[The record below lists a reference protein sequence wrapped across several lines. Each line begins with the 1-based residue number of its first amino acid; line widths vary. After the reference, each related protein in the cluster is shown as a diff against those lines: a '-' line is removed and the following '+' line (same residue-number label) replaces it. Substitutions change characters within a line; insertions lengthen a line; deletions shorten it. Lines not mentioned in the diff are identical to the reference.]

1 MLPSYLLSLR
11 EGIEAA
17 LVVGIV
23 LGALRQIHRE
33 ELASSIWAGVLSAA
47 FISVVTAIVLTAF
60 GLSLEGAYEPVFEGV
75 TLCLAAGVLTWMIFW
90 MNRNSRFIKGELEAG
105 VRQAV
110 LTTGGRGLFIL
121 AFVAVVREG
130 VELALFLTAA
140 VFASNPVQTI
150 VGSLLGLFTAVLLGW
165 SIFATTVK
173 LDLRRFFKVT
183 GVLLVLFA
191 AGLVS
196 LSIHEFNEIG
206 WIPSLVEH
214 VWDLSAFLSEQSLLG
229 QILKTLFGYNPAPSL
244 TSVIAY
250 IGYFVVV
257 WFGLRASGG
266 KPAKVTTPTQA

>member
-17 LVVGIV
+17 LIVGIV
-23 LGALRQIHRE
+23 LGALRQIRRE
-33 ELASSIWAGVLSAA
+33 ELTSSIWAGVLSAA
-47 FISVVTAIVLTAF
+47 FVSIVTAIVLTAF
-60 GLSLEGAYEPVFEGV
+60 GLSLEGEFEPIFEGV

-90 MNRNSRFIKGELEAG
+90 MSRNARFMKGELEAG

-110 LTTGGRGLFIL
+110 LTTGARGLFLL

-130 VELALFLTAA
+130 IELALFLTAA

-150 VGSLLGLFTAVLLGW
+150 VGSLLGLSTAVLLGW
-165 SIFATTVK
+165 SIFATSVK
-173 LDLRRFFKVT
+173 LDLRRFFRVT

-191 AGLVS
+191 AGLIS
-196 LSIHEFNEIG
+196 LSVHEFNEVG

-214 VWDLSAFLSEQSLLG
+214 VWDVSAFLSDESLLG
-229 QILKTLFGYNPAPSL
+229 QILKALFGYNPAPSL

-250 IGYFVVV
+250 IGYFVAV
-257 WFGLRASGG
+257 WIGLRSSSQTEKA
-266 KPAKVTTPTQA
+266 TTATQA

>member
-17 LVVGIV
+17 LIVGIV
-23 LGALRQIHRE
+23 FGALRQIRRE
-33 ELASSIWAGVLSAA
+33 ELASSIWAGVLSAVFVSLA
-47 FISVVTAIVLTAF
+47 TAVVLTAF
-60 GLSLEGAYEPVFEGV
+60 GLSLEGEFEPIFEGV
-75 TLCLAAGVLTWMIFW
+75 TLCLAAAVLTWMIFW
-90 MNRNSRFIKGELEAG
+90 MSRNARFLKGELEAG

-110 LTTGGRGLFIL
+110 LTTGARGLFIL

-130 VELALFLTAA
+130 IELALFLTAA

-150 VGSLLGLFTAVLLGW
+150 VGSLLGLFTAILLGW

-173 LDLRRFFKVT
+173 LDLRRFFRVT

-196 LSIHEFNEIG
+196 LGVHEFNEVG
-206 WIPSLVEH
+206 WIPALVEH
-214 VWDLSAFLSEQSLLG
+214 IWDVSAFLSEESLPG

-250 IGYFVVV
+250 IVYFVTV
-257 WFGLRASGG
+257 WLGLRAS
-266 KPAKVTTPTQA
+266 KQTEKAPTPSQAG